1 MEILAHEQEFLMWF
15 GRTLLKGMLI
25 ISFTWVL
32 IEYLWENREYFKL
45 MSKGDFSGAIQYNK
59 NTNRAK

>member
-1 MEILAHEQEFLMWF
+1 MEFLNDQEFLQWF

-45 MSKGDFSGAIQYNK
+45 MAKGDYDGAIRHTK
-59 NTNRAK
+59 NSN

>member
-1 MEILAHEQEFLMWF
+1 MWF